1 MYFILFI
8 NFFYG
13 RTLRKKKI
21 PVGNFLPGTRGLSE
35 KRFSARVS
43 SVGLQGASEHTEA

>member
-13 RTLRKKKI
+13 RTLRKKI

-35 KRFSARVS
+35 RRFSARVS
-43 SVGLQGASEHTEA
+43 SVGLQGATEHTEA